1 MRYTVGEMTVLRNLL
16 ALVLLV
22 SVLGDARAERFLFQ
36 RGTALYLGGRDG
48 KETRKL
54 LDIGAG
60 PGRLW
65 SVSPDGRRIAW
76 LKPLAGGDE
85 GSLEVRPIAVFLAD
99 ITGRRQKRLFSTDTL
114 LDRQGRKIATVGSVN
129 GSGVSTLADWA
140 PVSLSWSADG
150 RTLYL
155 GCTRVGATGVMT
167 VTVDGQAGTAIV
179 DADGNWKCLA
189 PITQPDARSTY
200 LAGVSLGKE
209 STSAPVMLCNLAL
222 GNTWTMVPPTGE
234 TPPYVAAL
242 WPALSPDGK
251 SVAFTSVPRGLWLA
265 EAQGTKVRR
274 LVNGE
279 VHRPRFSDDGKTL
292 FFLAPRPTT
301 ADRQAYDL
309 YELIPGSATPRVVLS
324 DVDWFDVVPD

>member
-16 ALVLLV
+16 ALGLMAFTV
-22 SVLGDARAERFLFQ
+22 SGVHAERFLFQ
-36 RGTALYLGGRDG
+36 RGTSLYLGERDG

-54 LDIGAG
+54 LDIGSG
-60 PGRLW
+60 SGRLW
-65 SVSPDGRRIAW
+65 SVSPDGRRVVW
-76 LKPLAGGDE
+76 LKPLSGGDE
-85 GSLEVRPIAVFLAD
+85 GSLEARPIAVFLTD
-99 ITGRRQKRLFSTDTL
+99 ITGRRQKRLFSTDAL
-114 LDRQGRKIATVGSVN
+114 LDRQGRKITVISPIGAETTTT
-129 GSGVSTLADWA
+129 TLADWA

-155 GCTRVGATGVMT
+155 GCTRVGGSGVMT

-189 PITQPDARSTY
+189 AITQPDARSTY
-200 LAGVSLGKE
+200 LAGVSVGRD
-209 STSAPVMLCNLAL
+209 STAPLLLCNLAL
-222 GNTWTMVPPTGE
+222 GNAWTPVPPTGG

-265 EAQGTKVRR
+265 EAQGTKLKR
-274 LVNGE
+274 LVSGE
-279 VHRPRFSDDGKTL
+279 VLRPRFAEDGKTL

-301 ADRQAYDL
+301 TERQAYDL
-309 YELIPGSATPRVVLS
+309 YELTPGSATPRVVLS